1 MSNKKRQSNEDT
13 ARHVESNDMEVEDL
27 VFEDPFGDEFD
38 EEDGVNDEEYENED
52 EDEKEDSN
60 YMQSNMDDENEHKQ
74 VWRPGVDALED
85 GETLE
90 YDPSAYVTYHS
101 LKTEWPCLSFDILK
115 DNLGDGRHRVK
126 YHKLVLIN
134 SNCYLST

>member
-1 MSNKKRQSNEDT
+1 MSNRKRQSNEEG
-13 ARHVESNDMEVEDL
+13 ARHNNELPDMEVDEL

-38 EEDGVNDEEYENED
+38 EEDAVNDEYNED
-52 EDEKEDSN
+52 N
-60 YMQSNMDDENEHKQ
+60 DDENEKEDINNMQPYMDNEDDRKQ

-101 LKTEWPCLSFDILK
+101 LRTEWPCLSFDILK
-115 DNLGDGRHRVK
+115 DNLGDGRHRVTILFNA
-126 YHKLVLIN
+126 KLAH
-134 SNCYLST
+134 